1 MLLYDGDCRF
11 CRQWID
17 RWREAGAGKIDFE
30 PAQTGGARFPEISA
44 AALDEAV
51 HWVDPHGEVCR
62 GAEAVIRTR
71 AKLTGR
77 SQWVHAY
84 YRSRTFRRASEAAY
98 RWVAAHRWL
107 FSRITRLLWGETTER
122 PRFAVGAWVFLRL
135 LGAVYAIAF
144 LSCWVQLDGLI
155 GPRGILPAGEFL
167 EAVREHLGGAERWWR
182 VPTLAWAGGGGAF
195 LQVLCGAGVAAAVAL
210 AFGAAQRLAL
220 LVAWGSYLSLV
231 SVGQVFFQF
240 QWDVLLLEA
249 GFVALF
255 LAPGGW
261 WRPRVAAAPSRLGL
275 WLLKWLL
282 FRLMFLSGVVK
293 LTSGDPTWRSLS
305 ALRHHF
311 ETQPLPTWIGWW
323 LHHLPAWAHRFAEA
337 TMFAI
342 ELGLPFLIV
351 APRRLR
357 IAAAAG
363 LMLLQV
369 LIALSGNY
377 NFFNLLT
384 FALCVLLLDDRAWP
398 AALRRWLGV
407 DGAAGAAVGIERA
420 EQRRGWARRWVAA
433 PAAVAVA
440 LLGAIQLPWGMGWR
454 GEAAPVRA
462 IVEFVGPFHLA
473 NNYGLFRVMT
483 TERPEILVQGSA
495 DGRTWETYT
504 FKWKPGPLDR
514 RPGFVA
520 PHQPRLDWQMWFA
533 ALGDVRHNPWF
544 VAFALRLLEGEP
556 AVLALLEDNPFP
568 DRPPRFVRAVRYDYR
583 FTTPERR
590 RETGR
595 WWRATPED
603 IYLPPVSL
611 ANFGR

>member
-1 MLLYDGDCRF
+1 VLLYDGECRF
-11 CRQWID
+11 CRQWVD
-17 RWREAGAGKIDFE
+17 RWRETGAGRIDFE
-30 PAQTGGARFPEISA
+30 PSQAAGGRFPEIPA

-51 HWVDPHGEVCR
+51 HLVDTDGAVCR
-62 GAEAVIRTR
+62 GAEAVIRTYAR
-71 AKLTGR
+71 LSGR
-77 SQWVHAY
+77 SHWVRVGQ
-84 YRSRTFRRASEAAY
+84 RSRLFRRSTEAAY
-98 RWVAAHRWL
+98 RWVAGHRRL
-107 FSRITRLLWGETTER
+107 FSWCTRMLWGESTER

-135 LGAVYAIAF
+135 LGAIYAIAF
-144 LSCWVQLDGLI
+144 LSCWVQLDGLL
-155 GPRGILPAGEFL
+155 GPRGILPADDFL
-167 EAVREHLGGAERWWR
+167 DAVRTHFGGERWWR
-182 VPTLAWAGGGGAF
+182 VPTLAWLGGGGVF
-195 LQVLCGAGVAAAVAL
+195 LHVLCGAGLAAATALVA
-210 AFGAAQRLAL
+210 GAAPRLAL
-220 LVAWGSYLSLV
+220 ALAWVCYLSLV

-249 GFVALF
+249 GFAALF

-261 WRPRVAAAPSRLGL
+261 WRPRATDPSRIGL

-282 FRLMFLSGVVK
+282 FRLMFLSGAVK

-305 ALRHHF
+305 ALRYHF
-311 ETQPLPTWIGWW
+311 ETQPLPTGLGWW
-323 LHHLPAWAHRFAEA
+323 AHQCPAWAHRAAEVA
-337 TMFAI
+337 MFAI

-357 IAAAAG
+357 LFAAGG

-369 LIALSGNY
+369 LIALTGNY

-384 FALCVLLLDDRAWP
+384 LALCVLLLDDRVWP
-398 AALRRWLGV
+398 AGLRRWLGAERV
-407 DGAAGAAVGIERA
+407 AGAAD
-420 EQRRGWARRWVAA
+420 RRGWTRRWLAT
-433 PAAVAVA
+433 PAAAAIA
-440 LLGAIQLPWGMGWR
+440 LLGAIQLPWGLGWR
-454 GEAAPVRA
+454 GEAAPVQA
-462 IVEFVGPFHLA
+462 VLEGIGAFHLA

-483 TERPEILVQGSA
+483 TERPEIIVQGSA

-514 RPGFVA
+514 RPGWVA

-556 AVLALLEDNPFP
+556 AVLALLADNPFP

-590 RETGR
+590 REHGR
-595 WWRATPED
+595 WWRATPEGF
-603 IYLPPVSL
+603 YLPPVSL
-611 ANFGR
+611 SDFNR